1 VWGKLPSRRAKWTPA
16 TVGAKCPWIK
26 QLAPAAKLDPQLFAN
41 TKDEAPAP
49 VKAMFEMANGDP
61 PVLVKVT
68 CCDALEAPTVS
79 LPNDKLVADND
90 IVVAA

>member
-1 VWGKLPSRRAKWTPA
+1 
-16 TVGAKCPWIK
+16 
-26 QLAPAAKLDPQLFAN
+26 
-41 TKDEAPAP
+41 
-49 VKAMFEMANGDP
+49 MFEMANGDP